1 MPQAVCQGPV
11 THMTCGMWP
20 VTYIACIVCRNHSAD
35 NSCSMSHIG
44 GHALS
49 AGCVGFVRHY
59 CKRRV
64 CACACAFV
72 RMCVSIYL
80 SIYLSI
86 FLSLCLSVFSC
97 FFICGVDCGKQR
109 GRQDV
114 QVGQRIELSEQGKA
128 YDKRFWGMLS
138 KGSQGTV
145 TQVNLDQDVCW
156 ILWDSTK
163 QVCVCMCDRACVCVC
178 VWLCKCG
185 SV

>member
-1 MPQAVCQGPV
+1 M
-11 THMTCGMWP
+11 
-20 VTYIACIVCRNHSAD
+20 
-35 NSCSMSHIG
+35 
-44 GHALS
+44 
-49 AGCVGFVRHY
+49 
-59 CKRRV
+59 
-64 CACACAFV
+64 
-72 RMCVSIYL
+72 
-80 SIYLSI
+80 
-86 FLSLCLSVFSC
+86 
-97 FFICGVDCGKQR
+97 
-109 GRQDV
+109 
-114 QVGQRIELSEQGKA
+114 GQRIELSEQGKA

>member
-86 FLSLCLSVFSC
+86 FLSLCLSVSLCFLVFSSAVW
-97 FFICGVDCGKQR
+97 IAVSKEG
-109 GRQDV
+109 GRTCKWDNASNFPSRAKHMINDS
-114 QVGQRIELSEQGKA
+114 GACCRKA
-128 YDKRFWGMLS
+128 A
-138 KGSQGTV
+138 
-145 TQVNLDQDVCW
+145 
-156 ILWDSTK
+156 
-163 QVCVCMCDRACVCVC
+163 RA
-178 VWLCKCG
+178 L
-185 SV
+185 